1 MIDSTTVRLLASMA
15 ALDRIQR
22 QVASSLA
29 LAGHD
34 NGGVILETCQALVE
48 VGEAVVEHT
57 FDEEV

>member
-1 MIDSTTVRLLASMA
+1 MA